1 MASTVDRITK
11 RAVKRVP
18 YLPLRWGLR
27 LGAKLLFPLAGAL
40 ATAGVQRLR
49 NRSAPRTLP
58 DGTVIVEINRELG
71 DIAPQSGDPAEPL
84 MTLAERAHLTL
95 SSVPGR
101 GATCLRAVPKRTG
114 DDIRAEVTLAKQQL
128 DRNSEA

>member
-1 MASTVDRITK
+1 MASNVDRITK

-27 LGAKLLFPLAGAL
+27 LGAKLLLPLVGAL
-40 ATAGVQRLR
+40 ATAGIQRLR
-49 NRSAPRTLP
+49 TRSEPRTLA
-58 DGTVIVEINRELG
+58 DGTVIVEINRELQ

-84 MTLAERAHLTL
+84 MALSERAHLTL

-101 GATCLRAVPKRTG
+101 GATCLSAVPKLAG
-114 DDIRAEVTLAKQQL
+114 DDIRAAVTLAKRQL
-128 DRNSEA
+128 DR